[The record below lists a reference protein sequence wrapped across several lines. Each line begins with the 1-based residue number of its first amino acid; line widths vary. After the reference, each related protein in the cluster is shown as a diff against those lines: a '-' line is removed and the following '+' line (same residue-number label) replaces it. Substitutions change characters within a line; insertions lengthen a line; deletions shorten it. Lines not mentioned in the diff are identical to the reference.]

1 MARIRSIKPEFW
13 TSAQVL
19 ECSANARL
27 LFIGM
32 WNFCD
37 DAGRHPDSVK
47 QLKAEIFPADE
58 MTLAEIEEMV
68 DELSSN
74 DLIMR
79 YVVEGKGFIQV
90 KGWHHQRIDK
100 AQKPKHP
107 APINDGSSNVR
118 GSLPPDR
125 KGEDRIG
132 EEGIGGEEGARQA
145 HAAPTAKQPRVDSP
159 EPISQPD
166 DRPDKPAKPK
176 RARALNPAELVA
188 DLPGLSP
195 EVARDYLDH
204 RRAKG
209 SRLTPTAWKQIAA
222 EVAQCRDSPD
232 DCLAEAMAAGWQGF
246 KAEWYAK
253 RKRGDGGPPGRR
265 QPVTIDGRSGKAEAE
280 EPWVPPELRQTAGG
294 ER

>member
-1 MARIRSIKPEFW
+1 MPRIRSIKPEFW

-27 LFIGM
+27 LFVGM

-58 MTLAEIEEMV
+58 MTLAEIEELV
-68 DELSSN
+68 DELSTN

-79 YVVEGKGFIQV
+79 YVVDGKGFIQV
-90 KGWHHQRIDK
+90 KGWHHQKIDRP
-100 AQKPKHP
+100 QEPKYP
-107 APINDGSSNVR
+107 EPIDDHSTNVR
-118 GSLPPDR
+118 RSFVPDR
-125 KGEDRIG
+125 KGEDRRG
-132 EEGIGGEEGARQA
+132 EDGIGVDQGARQA
-145 HAAPTAKQPRVDSP
+145 HAAHSAEHPPGDLAEP
-159 EPISQPD
+159 ETQPD
-166 DRPDKPAKPK
+166 DKPAKQK
-176 RARALNPAELVA
+176 RARALKPADLVA
-188 DLPGLSP
+188 DLPGLTT
-195 EVARDYLDH
+195 EVAHDYLDH

-222 EVAQCRDSPD
+222 EVAQCHDSPD
-232 DCLAEAMAAGWQGF
+232 ECLAEAMAAGWQGF

-265 QPVTIDGRSGKAEAE
+265 QPVTIDSGSGRPDSGAG
-280 EPWVPPELRQTAGG
+280 WVPPELRAAGG
-294 ER
+294 AQ